1 MKFSFVLPAYKGK
14 YLAEAINSIL
24 HQSYQDLELVVVDDC
39 SPDSIRDI
47 VTSFNDDRISYCRNE
62 KNIGGKDLVAQWN
75 HCLSFAKGDYVILA
89 TDDDFYEPEFLME
102 ISLLIDKY
110 PDVNLLQSRIMQIE
124 DSGKILGMD
133 GYYKEHMTFE
143 EFVFCKMHGMKSG
156 IPQYVFK
163 KKALVE
169 AGGFVSFPHAW
180 ASDEASAI
188 LMAKN
193 GVGFCNKCLVK
204 FRISSGINITSDLS
218 LMPAKTKAMLMYYQW
233 LKGQLSTIKAVDEYT
248 GYLYRNTV
256 GTLSIFA
263 KQMIMH
269 QVGPTPFHLKMRC
282 FFIIIK
288 GKEFTLRDK
297 LSIILRSL

>member
-1 MKFSFVLPAYKGK
+1 MIFSFVLPAYKGK

-24 HQSYQDLELVVVDDC
+24 HQSYQNFELVIVDDC
-39 SPDSIRDI
+39 SPDSIREI
-47 VTSFNDDRISYCRNE
+47 VSSFNDDRISYYRNE

-75 HCLSFAKGDYVILA
+75 HCLTLAKGDYVILA
-89 TDDDFYEPEFLME
+89 TDDDLYESDFLKE
-102 ISLLIDKY
+102 ISALANKY

-133 GYYKEHMTFE
+133 GYYKERMTFE

-193 GVGFCNKCLVK
+193 GVAISNKCLVK
-204 FRISSGINITSDLS
+204 FRLCSGINITSNNR
-218 LMPAKTKAMLMYYQW
+218 LMPDKTRAMLLYYGW
-233 LKGQLSTIKAVDEYT
+233 LKDHLSQIRGSDEYSW
-248 GYLYRNTV
+248 YLYRNTV
-256 GTLSIFA
+256 GNLSVFA
-263 KQMIMH
+263 KQMIIH
-269 QVGPTPFHLKMRC
+269 QVGPTSFLMKLKC
-282 FFIIIK
+282 LSIIVK
-288 GKEFTLRDK
+288 GKDFSLRDK
-297 LSIILRSL
+297 LSIIRRTL